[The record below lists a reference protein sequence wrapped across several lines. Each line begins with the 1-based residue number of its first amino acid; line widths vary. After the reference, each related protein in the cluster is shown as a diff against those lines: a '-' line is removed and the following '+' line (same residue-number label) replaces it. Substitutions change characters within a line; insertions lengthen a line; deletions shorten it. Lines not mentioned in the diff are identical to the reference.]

1 MADLANC
8 CLSLSGVVSYR
19 PRVTIPYRP
28 ILRNTAPESARV
40 TKCIPKNQAC
50 SLASVPRGNF
60 WIESRINGP
69 RLVIG
74 VLSHRGVPVRFTEL
88 RRAVGGIS
96 QKMLTQTLRDMERDG
111 LVVRTV
117 YSVML
122 PRVEYAISPLG
133 QTIIEPLTA
142 LSAWAEA
149 HMPQVRVAQRA
160 FDQTTNSV
168 AVAWRGMEANA

>member
-1 MADLANC
+1 M
-8 CLSLSGVVSYR
+8 
-19 PRVTIPYRP
+19 
-28 ILRNTAPESARV
+28 
-40 TKCIPKNQAC
+40 
-50 SLASVPRGNF
+50 
-60 WIESRINGP
+60 
-69 RLVIG
+69 IG

-117 YSVML
+117 YSVMP